1 MPLGQFGT
9 PPSADISTKD
19 LADLVAR
26 LIKEVTY
33 LLNGGL
39 DTLNV
44 NELSAD
50 VINAGTLN
58 AALVTVKAALT
69 GAAYILINAAQGL
82 IINDGTKNTFQ
93 ADINGLVTMVGAL
106 IQSATGYPRV
116 ELNSDNN
123 LFAAYQTAT
132 KFAKLM
138 SDYNAVPALVFQD
151 TGASTLG
158 ALFLST
164 DFIMTSTINS
174 RIDANNHIDLNPALL
189 GGSYYVRI
197 KNWGKLYNKDTS
209 RTLQQDL
216 DAKANGSG
224 VNGTVYV
231 ATTPG
236 GPANTPITF
245 TNGVRTG

>member
-116 ELNSDNN
+116 EINGTNN
-123 LFAAYQTAT
+123 VLAAYKASNSYV
-132 KFAKLM
+132 AINPNL
-138 SDYNAVPALVFQD
+138 SANVPGIEFW
-151 TGASTLG
+151 
-158 ALFLST
+158 LST
-164 DFIMTSTINS
+164 VNALMYLFNPGTPELFIATPVGQAN
-174 RIDANNHIDLNPALL
+174 IDISSGIDLLL
-189 GGSYYVRI
+189 NAQGNLKI
-197 KNWGKLYNKDTS
+197 
-209 RTLQQDL
+209 
-216 DAKANGSG
+216 NGSSG
-224 VNGTVYV
+224 YTGTFSVVSSVNFGAQTTTTKTITV
-231 ATTPG
+231 TKG
-236 GPANTPITF
+236 IIT
-245 TNGVRTG
+245 NVV